1 MDIIPVKE
9 LVDRANAQVEVVNPD
24 VALARQA
31 SGGAVLVDIRD
42 IRELQREG
50 RIAGAIHAPRGM
62 LEFWFDPSSPYYRE
76 VFGDVQKT
84 YVLFCAAGW
93 RSALAAKALE
103 DMGFENIAHV
113 DGGFGALKEAGAV
126 VEPGVEAGQKPAPH
140 QPSAATA
147 PAVEKGE

>member
-1 MDIIPVKE
+1 MAIIPVKE
-9 LVDRANAQVEVVNPD
+9 LVDRANAQVEVLTPD
-24 VALARQA
+24 TALARQA
-31 SGGAVLVDIRD
+31 NGEAVLVDIRD

-50 RIAGAIHAPRGM
+50 KIAGAVHAPRGM

-76 VFGDVQKT
+76 AFGDQTKT

-113 DGGFGALKEAGAV
+113 EGGFGALKEAGAV
-126 VEPGVEAGQKPAPH
+126 VDLGVVAGEKPAPR
-140 QPSAATA
+140 PPAAA
-147 PAVEKGE
+147 GSGAVEKGK